1 MKTLMRAAGTGIVT
15 AVVFV
20 AAVFFVA
27 DAASGPLIAET
38 PDGELGEAS
47 VVGAVVFT
55 ILGGIIGTG
64 IAYLLRKR
72 PRAELRFINICA
84 VFLVIFGA
92 WAFNQAND
100 LTTGIWLN
108 VMHLAAAAPIIDQLR
123 RWLRSR

>member
-1 MKTLMRAAGTGIVT
+1 MKTLMRAAANGIVT

-20 AAVFFVA
+20 VAVYFVA
-27 DAASGPLIAET
+27 DAASGPLLVEGSNGGLAEAR
-38 PDGELGEAS
+38 L
-47 VVGAVVFT
+47 VGAVVFT
-55 ILGGIIGTG
+55 ILGGLISAG
-64 IAYLLRKR
+64 IAYLLRTR

-84 VFLVIFGA
+84 GFLIVSGA
-92 WAFNQAND
+92 WAFSQAHD